1 MEAAAVAAA
10 VAVAVVAV
18 VVADSAVF
26 DVLDVLGGATELVK
40 PNATL
45 DGSLPVR
52 AVRACSP
59 LLDGNRFG
67 FQVKLTL
74 SLTLTKT
81 LTGVKP
87 AALPDAL
94 VRTVSGSMPRVFAEG
109 LLDPQGE
116 WAQSLAKGIVF
127 RERGTRRKISLFTG
141 LFVRP
146 RPGYWLRLGHA
157 GNRRNIAFTV
167 EERWI
172 ADSNTFA
179 PLIVTM
185 TFQPDTP
192 FPLTLSGEIATLA
205 PFVPGKH
212 FDQLAEDDVES
223 LGHAH
228 TKFFDEKYFAQ
239 KKRGSTKDYRH
250 MIDREPEATLPDAR
264 HAGFA
269 VLGPGCIARETTKVF
284 LTPRGIQSRPPADH
298 AGAGIEELVFHNAVP
313 LTCSF
318 DGHHT
323 HVDPDKS
330 ALERFAQKTQHAWA
344 DVFGAEYVEKRRGAM
359 WYFTKYVTPHQPG
372 EPYFFVKP
380 PALISTPSGH
390 SVLIEGIPGQ
400 GYSVLRGVVETDT
413 FHAAPAVFRIDQP
426 LRRIDVPEGTALT
439 KIIPFPRILM
449 DATFATVD
457 WTHAP
462 RLRETR

>member
-1 MEAAAVAAA
+1 MAE

-26 DVLDVLGGATELVK
+26 EVLDVLGGATELIK

-67 FQVKLTL
+67 FQVKLTQT
-74 SLTLTKT
+74 LTFTKT
-81 LTGVKP
+81 LTGVKI
-87 AALPDAL
+87 AALPDVLSRA
-94 VRTVSGSMPRVFAEG
+94 VSGSMPRVLAEG
-109 LLDPQGE
+109 LLDRQGE
-116 WAQSLAKGIVF
+116 WAQSFAGGIVF
-127 RERGTRRKISLFTG
+127 RERGARRKVSLFTG
-141 LFVRP
+141 LFIKP
-146 RPGYWLRLGHA
+146 RKGYWLRIGHA
-157 GNRRNIAFTV
+157 GNRRNIAFSV
-167 EERWI
+167 DERWI
-172 ADSNTFA
+172 ADSNTFT

-185 TFQPDTP
+185 TFEREAM
-192 FPLTLSGEIATLA
+192 FPLLISGEIATLA
-205 PFVPGKH
+205 PFVPGNH
-212 FDQLAEDDVES
+212 FDQLAGHDVEA

-239 KKRGSTKDYRH
+239 KKRGSTKNYRH
-250 MIDREPEATLPDAR
+250 MIDREPEPTLPDAQ

-269 VLGPGCIARETTKVF
+269 VLGPGCIERETNKVF
-284 LTPRGIQSRPPADH
+284 LTPRGTQSRAPVDH
-298 AGAGIEELVFHNAVP
+298 AGVGIEELIFHNAVP
-313 LTCSF
+313 LACSF

-330 ALERFAQKTQHAWA
+330 ALDRFAKKTQNAWTA
-344 DVFGAEYVEKRRGAM
+344 VFGAEYLEKRRGAM

-380 PALISTPSGH
+380 PALISTPQGH
-390 SVLIEGIPGQ
+390 SALIEGIPGQ
-400 GYSVLRGVVETDT
+400 GYSVLRGVVAMDS

-426 LRRIDVPEGTALT
+426 LRRIDIAEGAALT
-439 KIIPFPRILM
+439 KIIPFPRNLL

-457 WTHAP
+457 WAHAP